1 MLRVPARISIGMTED
16 SYRAWDTWLKI
27 VGIAGIAV
35 GGIFTYWQ
43 YFDGVERQERT
54 ALIEA
59 QKPFLSLRQELYG
72 QATKAVSV
80 LASSTDV
87 KALAEAEATFWSLYW
102 GGLAT
107 VESKKVEGI
116 MVQIGN
122 CLPNPKCGDRRQ
134 LSLDL
139 AHAIREESA
148 DAWNV
153 FLPQLEKRQ

>member
-1 MLRVPARISIGMTED
+1 MTED
-16 SYRAWDTWLKI
+16 TYRAWDTWLKV
-27 VGIAGIAV
+27 VGIVGIAV
-35 GGIFTYWQ
+35 GGVFTYWQ

-59 QKPFLSLRQELYG
+59 QKPFLAQRQELYG
-72 QATKAVSV
+72 EAAKAVSV
-80 LASSTDV
+80 LSTSNDE
-87 KALAEAEATFWSLYW
+87 KTRTEAEATFWSLYR

-107 VESKKVEGI
+107 VESPRVEEI

-122 CLPNPKCGDRRQ
+122 CIQDPKCSKRRK

-148 DAWNV
+148 EAWDV
-153 FLPQLEKRQ
+153 LLPKLGQDTPSQE

>member
-1 MLRVPARISIGMTED
+1 MTEE
-16 SYRAWDTWLKI
+16 SYRAWDTWLKVVGI
-27 VGIAGIAV
+27 VGIAI

-59 QKPFLSLRQELYG
+59 QKPFLAQRQELYG
-72 QATKAVSV
+72 EAAKAVS
-80 LASSTDV
+80 LLGTSSDAKT
-87 KALAEAEATFWSLYW
+87 LAEAEATFWSLYW

-107 VESKKVEGI
+107 VESKKVEAI

-122 CLPNPKCGDRRQ
+122 CLQDSQCPQMQRRR

-153 FLPQLEKRQ
+153 FLPELERRK

>member
-1 MLRVPARISIGMTED
+1 MNED
-16 SYRAWDTWLKI
+16 SYRAWDTWLKV
-27 VGIAGIAV
+27 VGIAGIAI

-59 QKPFLSLRQELYG
+59 QKPFLAQRQELYG
-72 QATKAVSV
+72 QAAKAVAM
-80 LASSTDV
+80 LSTSNDA
-87 KALAEAEATFWSLYW
+87 KTLAEAEATFWSLYW
-102 GGLAT
+102 GQLAT
-107 VESKKVEGI
+107 VESERVEAL

-122 CLPNPKCGDRRQ
+122 CLQDPKCSQRRQ

-148 DAWNV
+148 QAWDV
-153 FLPQLEKRQ
+153 FLPTLNRREQSSR

>member
-1 MLRVPARISIGMTED
+1 MTEE
-16 SYRAWDTWLKI
+16 SYRAWDTWLKVVGI
-27 VGIAGIAV
+27 VGIAI

-43 YFDGVERQERT
+43 YFDGVTRQEKT

-59 QKPFLSLRQELYG
+59 QKPFLAQRQDLYG
-72 QATKAVSV
+72 QAAKAVSV
-80 LASSTDV
+80 LATSADAKT
-87 KALAEAEATFWSLYW
+87 LAEAEATFWSLYW

-107 VESKKVEGI
+107 VESEKVEKI
-116 MVQIGN
+116 MVEIGK
-122 CLPNPKCGDRRQ
+122 CLPNPQCDRRRK

-153 FLPQLEKRQ
+153 FLPKLTEEK